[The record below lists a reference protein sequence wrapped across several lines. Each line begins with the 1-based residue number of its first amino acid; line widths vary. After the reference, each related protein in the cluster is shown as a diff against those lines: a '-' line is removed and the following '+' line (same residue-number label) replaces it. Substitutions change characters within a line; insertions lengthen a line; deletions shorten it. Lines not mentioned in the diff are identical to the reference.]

1 MSNNPL
7 TNVYRRMKKK
17 RSTSRTK
24 GTVAKKRR
32 YTKILITVMYNN
44 KGKTQSKSRD
54 KQIMEVEEQIIDDR
68 FGDVPA

>member
-32 YTKILITVMYNN
+32 YTKILITEMYETR
-44 KGKTQSKSRD
+44 GKTKSTSRD
-54 KQIMEVEEQIIDDR
+54 TQIMEVEEQIIDDR
-68 FGDVPA
+68 FGDKPA